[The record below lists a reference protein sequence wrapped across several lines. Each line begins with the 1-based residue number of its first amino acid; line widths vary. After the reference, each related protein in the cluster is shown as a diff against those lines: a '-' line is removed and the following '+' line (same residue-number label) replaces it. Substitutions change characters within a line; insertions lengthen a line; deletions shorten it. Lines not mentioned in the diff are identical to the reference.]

1 MKKEIAISISNQIK
15 NWMVSN
21 NSLFNIE
28 EIPTTLNTLQNFQ
41 QWTNGKPIVF
51 AFHLSKVEEESYYL
65 LLIDWHRNENF
76 YLVIYVENKS
86 TTAAEIREIR
96 EQDGQLFLVWKYN
109 PLKRDGKNA
118 ERKAYFKQVFGSLQV
133 EIPIPSTSVEVER
146 FFNDLYKLCRNRQT
160 ADRIIDLYDF

>member
-1 MKKEIAISISNQIK
+1 MKKEFAISISNHIK

-28 EIPTTLNTLQNFQ
+28 EIPTTFNTLQNFQ
-41 QWTNGKPIVF
+41 QWTNGKPIVS

-96 EQDGQLFLVWKYN
+96 EQNGHFSLVWKYN

-133 EIPIPSTSVEVER
+133 EIPIPSNSNEVER
-146 FFNDLYKLCRNRQT
+146 FFNDLYRLCRNRQT
-160 ADRIIDLYDF
+160 ADRIIGLYDF

>member
-1 MKKEIAISISNQIK
+1 MKKEFAISISNQIK
-15 NWMVSN
+15 NWIVSN

-28 EIPTTLNTLQNFQ
+28 EIPTTFNTLQNFQ
-41 QWTNGKPIVF
+41 QWTNGKPIVS

-65 LLIDWHRNENF
+65 LLIDWHRNDNF

-96 EQDGQLFLVWKYN
+96 EQDGQFSLVWKYN

-133 EIPIPSTSVEVER
+133 EIPIPSTPNEVER

-160 ADRIIDLYDF
+160 ADRIIDLYDI

>member
-1 MKKEIAISISNQIK
+1 MKKEFAINISNQIK

-28 EIPTTLNTLQNFQ
+28 EIPTTFNTLQNFQ
-41 QWTNGKPIVF
+41 QWTNGKPIVS
-51 AFHLSKVEEESYYL
+51 AFHLRKVEEESYYL

-96 EQDGQLFLVWKYN
+96 EQDGQFSLIWKYN

-118 ERKAYFKQVFGSLQV
+118 ERKAYFKQAFGSLEV
-133 EIPIPSTSVEVER
+133 EIPIPSTPNEVER
-146 FFNDLYKLCRNRQT
+146 FFNDLYKLCRNRQS
-160 ADRIIDLYDF
+160 ADRIIDQYDF